1 MIESCMNYLT
11 MDSPIGNLT
20 IVAVDDFITNLY
32 FDGEYPLNIPQSPA
46 CGTLKRAQTQLG
58 EYFAGTRKVF
68 ELPLKP
74 KGGEFFQRVWQI
86 MQDNVP
92 YGTTASYQSIAALA
106 GNPRASRAVGM
117 ANNRNPIA
125 IIIPC
130 HRIVGKNGN
139 LTGFRGGLSIKEKL
153 LILEK

>member
-1 MIESCMNYLT
+1 MNYLT